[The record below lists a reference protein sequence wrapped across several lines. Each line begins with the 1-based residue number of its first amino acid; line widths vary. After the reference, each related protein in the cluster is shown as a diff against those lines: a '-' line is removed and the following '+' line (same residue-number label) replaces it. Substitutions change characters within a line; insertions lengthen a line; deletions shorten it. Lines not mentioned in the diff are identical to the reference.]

1 MEVRTCDRCNCGERT
16 VHTIMFPRMRV
27 ENVYANVYAQGDL
40 VKTIEKELELTETDL
55 CEEHFKQFLDTVR
68 KYKTI

>member
-1 MEVRTCDRCNCGERT
+1 MKIKICDRCDCEERA

-27 ENVYANVYAQGDL
+27 ENVYAQGDL
-40 VKTIEKELELTETDL
+40 VKTIEKEFELTETDL